1 MQHIICCIS
10 KRGTN
15 RSQSFEVILAT
26 PLYLENSGVFEAR
39 RIQEIID
46 YQDGILSG
54 TSDFLIKKK
63 NLKIEID
70 QEHGVYD
77 PWMDKAITT
86 TSNEGF

>member
-1 MQHIICCIS
+1 M
-10 KRGTN
+10 
-15 RSQSFEVILAT
+15 VT
-26 PLYLENSGVFEAR
+26 PLYSEKSDGSEAR

-63 NLKIEID
+63 NLKIDID

-77 PWMDKAITT
+77 PWMDEAITT